1 MAKVVITR
9 SKLDSLANSIAA
21 KSGVPVTMTIDE
33 MKTAVDGILVP
44 AGTLTVTEN
53 GVTNVTAYENVDVDV
68 FVPDMID
75 QVSVKSTS
83 EEQVIAAGTIIAQNT
98 NVGFFANP
106 IVTGIT
112 FENKKYYVDFMLGV
126 QDGSTYIADVKQIVD
141 FTDSDSVELEYIDRE
156 DRYYAPGFSERITS
170 ITLNKNGNLSYT
182 YTGWNEDLGMGCYIN
197 VIKVLDSAYA
207 TIKVEPFRLKSTV
220 QVTPSDSNQLIE
232 PGYSDDVIRIVGTLD
247 SNETLSTTGQLPSFY
262 IPVNDFQRSNEM
274 GPFYD
279 YRILGQIDISDSTS
293 SISIGIDT
301 MFRIVLGSAYKK
313 IPYEIISVNDE
324 YHGWGQQYDLKI
336 NYGQSS
342 NQVYIYLT
350 LESFIIGSPNGT
362 TVTAQL
368 TITENYPYD
377 GLSSVR
383 VGSIPSQ
390 YIIPTG
396 SIAISNNGTVDVTN
410 YASAVVNIPVDAVA
424 DAVTTLPNG
433 ATAHNITGLDLS
445 QDTVDAAHL
454 LYGYTA
460 HDRSGNA
467 ITGAY
472 QSSGLTQSKTITPS
486 ESQQTVTPDSGYDA
500 LSSVVVEAIESTYVG
515 SGITQNPTLT
525 ASGASVIVPAGY
537 YSTQKTKSVST
548 AAQATPS
555 VSINSS
561 GLITA
566 TATQSAG
573 YVSAGT
579 KNGTLQLTTK
589 SATTIIPSDQNQTAV
604 SSGVYTTGNITV
616 AGDNNLVAGNI
627 KNGVSIFGV
636 SGTYTGSGGGSVSLQ
651 AKTNISP
658 TESSQT
664 ITPDSG
670 YDGLSSVQINA
681 ISSTYVG
688 SGITSRSSSDL
699 TASGATVTVPA
710 GYYANNAS
718 TSVSTM
724 TLPTAAA
731 ASTTS
736 GYTSKA
742 TISRS
747 TSAQYINIPP
757 GYNSAGGYYT
767 ISATPNGSVTA
778 PSSISG
784 SSASVSTGTNTLT
797 LSKTISVTPNV
808 TTAGYISSGTAGDSS
823 VSLTA
828 NINTRSSSD
837 LTASGATVTV
847 PAGYYASEATKSVTT
862 MTLPTSTSSSAT
874 SGYTSK
880 ATVGRSTSNQYINI
894 PPGYNSAGGYYTIS
908 AVPNGTATAPSSIS
922 GTSATVSTGTN
933 TLTLTKTVS
942 VTPNISTAGY
952 ISSGTAGNSSVSLTA
967 SVTTK
972 AAATYNVSSSDQTI
986 ASGTYLTGTQTIRGV
1001 TVSGLSAGNIAS
1013 GVTVKIGDSADDD
1026 RITSVTGTLAFQ
1038 TIYSGSSNPSSGTGV
1053 NGDIYIKTS

>member
-1 MAKVVITR
+1 MAKVAITK
-9 SKLDSLANSIAA
+9 SKMDSLANSIAA
-21 KSGVPVTMTIDE
+21 KSGVPVTMTVDE
-33 MKTAVDGILVP
+33 MKTAVDSILVP

-53 GVTNVTAYENVDVDV
+53 GVADVKAYENVDVDV
-68 FVPDMID
+68 FVPELVD
-75 QVSVKSTS
+75 QVSVKSTT
-83 EEQVIAAGTIIAQNT
+83 EEQVVTAGTIIVQNADGVWST
-98 NVGFFANP
+98 SP

-112 FENKKYYVDFMLGV
+112 FEDKKYYVDFILDV
-126 QDGSTYIADVKQIVD
+126 YDGSFDYLAYVKQIVD
-141 FTDSDSVELEYIDRE
+141 FTDTNSVELGYIDEANNYNYPSAFSEYI
-156 DRYYAPGFSERITS
+156 TS
-170 ITLNKNGNLSYT
+170 VTLNKNGNLSYT

-197 VIKVLDSAYA
+197 VVKILDGGYA
-207 TIKVEPFRLKSTV
+207 TVKVEPMRLRYVST
-220 QVTPSDSNQLIE
+220 TPTENTQYLR
-232 PGYSDDVIRIVGTLD
+232 PGLSEDLKRTVGTYEYNNTT
-247 SNETLSTTGQLPSFY
+247 SNSK
-262 IPVNDFQRSNEM
+262 
-274 GPFYD
+274 
-279 YRILGQIDISDSTS
+279 LG
-293 SISIGIDT
+293 
-301 MFRIVLGSAYKK
+301 MFRIPVTNIVRTDEFGNGVTYHLSGTIQVSKGTSTILMTIDCNFAIHSDGTYTT
-313 IPYEIISVNDE
+313 IPYTITTYVDNDNQNWPTDRTLKATYGVLSGIE
-324 YHGWGQQYDLKI
+324 YITLDYD
-336 NYGQSS
+336 N
-342 NQVYIYLT
+342 
-350 LESFIIGSPNGT
+350 FIIAYNST
-362 TVTAQL
+362 AAVSLTVT
-368 TITENYPYD
+368 EYYPYD
-377 GLSSVR
+377 GLSSVI
-383 VGSIPSQ
+383 VNPIPSQ

-396 SIAISNNGTVDVTN
+396 SITISNNGTVDVTN
-410 YASAVVNIPVDAVA
+410 YASAIVNISVDAVA
-424 DAVTTLPNG
+424 DAVTTLANG

-467 ITGAY
+467 ITGTY
-472 QSSGLTQSKTITPS
+472 QSTGLTQSKIIIPS

-525 ASGASVIVPAGY
+525 TSGASVIVPAGY

-548 AAQATPS
+548 ATQATPS

-573 YVSAGT
+573 YVSAGS
-579 KNGTLQLTTK
+579 KSGTLQLTTK
-589 SATTIIPSDQNQTAV
+589 SATTIIPSDQDQTAV

-636 SGTYTGSGGGSVSLQ
+636 SGTYTGSGGGGSVSLQ

-658 TESSQT
+658 TESIQT

-688 SGITSRSSSDL
+688 SGITSRSSTDL

-710 GYYANNAS
+710 GYYSSQATKS
-718 TSVSTM
+718 VTS
-724 TLPTAAA
+724 
-731 ASTTS
+731 
-736 GYTSKA
+736 
-742 TISRS
+742 
-747 TSAQYINIPP
+747 
-757 GYNSAGGYYT
+757 
-767 ISATPNGSVTA
+767 GSVTA
-778 PSSISG
+778 PATISG
-784 SSASVSTGTNTLT
+784 SSATVSTGTNTLT
-797 LSKTISVTPNV
+797 LTKTVSVTPNV
-808 TTAGYISSGTAGDSS
+808 TTAGYISSGTAGNAS

-828 NINTRSSSD
+828 SINTRSSSD

-847 PAGYYASEATKSVTT
+847 PAGYYASEASKSVTT
-862 MTLPTSTSSSAT
+862 MTLPTSASSSAT

-880 ATVGRSTSNQYINI
+880 ATIGRSTSAQYINI

-942 VTPNISTAGY
+942 VTPNVSTAGY

-972 AAATYNVSSSDQTI
+972 VAATYNVSSSDQTI

-1026 RITSVTGTLAFQ
+1026 RITSVTGTLAFA
-1038 TIYSGSSNPSSGTGV
+1038 TITTGTGNPSGGN
-1053 NGDIYIKTS
+1053 NGDVYIKVSS